1 MGLDRPAS
9 MAQPVMVIPSAL
21 LEISVQLSA
30 LGGVA
35 IRIQMY
41 VSYVLN
47 VKWTLMVLVMD

>member
-1 MGLDRPAS
+1 

-21 LEISVQLSA
+21 LDISVQLSA
-30 LGGVA
+30 LGGLA

-47 VKWTLMVLVMD
+47 VKWSLMVLVMD